1 MWGFFS
7 IFVHI
12 FRPVVNNTFF
22 SLKLCLEYFC
32 HFLVNFARNG
42 RKNLHIFGL
51 FSSTFGD
58 FLQHAVT
65 QAIDNALED
74 DVTMRSGLPINFL
87 KYLGTGYN
95 MSKYIESDESG
106 DSKAKKLPSNE
117 TEEKVLEFKE
127 NVKKHLSKL
136 IDHIDVNTAADAM
149 SADFMASRLPP
160 YGHVVAEGMS
170 TFPRQM

>member
-1 MWGFFS
+1 MRGIFLPFS
-7 IFVHI
+7 CE
-12 FRPVVNNTFF
+12 
-22 SLKLCLEYFC
+22 LYKKWKE
-32 HFLVNFARNG
+32 
-42 RKNLHIFGL
+42 KLHIFGL

>member
-1 MWGFFS
+1 
-7 IFVHI
+7 
-12 FRPVVNNTFF
+12 
-22 SLKLCLEYFC
+22 
-32 HFLVNFARNG
+32 
-42 RKNLHIFGL
+42 
-51 FSSTFGD
+51 
-58 FLQHAVT
+58 
-65 QAIDNALED
+65 
-74 DVTMRSGLPINFL
+74 MRSGLPINFL

-106 DSKAKKLPSNE
+106 DSKTKKLPSNE

-170 TFPRQM
+170 KFPRQMQKHKRFCSISIKAFSLGY